1 MGHCKMLLAVAGL
14 EEASVSTRIKRLAG
28 GDWSEFTA
36 AEQAALSFARKATK
50 PAAMSRQ
57 DFRRLCDHFGPEG
70 AVDVLW
76 WVCRAHYLTRVA
88 DAFQLPL
95 ESTNVFDGFAP
106 KAKSRGG
113 S

>member
-1 MGHCKMLLAVAGL
+1 MLLAVAGL
-14 EEASVSTRIKRLAG
+14 EEAAVNARIKRLAG
-28 GDWSEFTA
+28 GDWSEFA
-36 AEQAALSFARKATK
+36 PAERVAFTFARKVAT
-50 PAAMSRQ
+50 PSALSCE
-57 DFRRLCDHFGPEG
+57 DFRRLCEHFGREG

-95 ESTNVFDGFAP
+95 ESSNVFDGFAP
-106 KAKSRGG
+106 AVKRSGG

>member
-14 EEASVSTRIKRLAG
+14 DEASVNSRIKRLAV

-36 AEQAALSFARKATK
+36 AEQAALIFARKAAR
-50 PAAMSRQ
+50 PSGVSRE
-57 DFRRLCDHFGPEG
+57 DFRRLCDHFGPDG

-106 KAKSRGG
+106 QAG

>member
-1 MGHCKMLLAVAGL
+1 MLLAVAGL
-14 EEASVSTRIKRLAG
+14 EEAAVNGRIKRLAG
-28 GDWSEFTA
+28 GDWSEFAA
-36 AEQAALSFARKATK
+36 AEQAAFSFARKAARPSELTR
-50 PAAMSRQ
+50 A
-57 DFRRLCDHFGPEG
+57 DFLRLCDHFGPEG

-106 KAKSRGG
+106 PRKRFGG